1 MPRINFERIIKA
13 DRDRVF
19 SVVTNYSDFQK
30 TLPKYFPSIR
40 VRSRRDNV
48 AVVEEHMR
56 IAGRELTMM
65 TKHITKSPESHE
77 MFVIGGDAKGSH
89 IMERYESV
97 QDGTK
102 VTVMAD
108 IKLGRAIRI
117 AGLFS
122 RRKLNRDLEDM
133 IDGFARII
141 ES

>member
-1 MPRINFERIIKA
+1 M
-13 DRDRVF
+13 
-19 SVVTNYSDFQK
+19 
-30 TLPKYFPSIR
+30 
-40 VRSRRDNV
+40 

-108 IKLGRAIRI
+108 IKAGRAIRI

>member
-108 IKLGRAIRI
+108 IKLGKAIRI